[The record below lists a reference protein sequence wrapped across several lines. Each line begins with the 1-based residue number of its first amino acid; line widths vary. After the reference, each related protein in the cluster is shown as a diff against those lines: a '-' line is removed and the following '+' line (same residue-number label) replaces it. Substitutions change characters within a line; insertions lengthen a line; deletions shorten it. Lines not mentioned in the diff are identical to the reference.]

1 MYSRRWLM
9 VALLACG
16 LASACSDYNTNLSI
30 QTSSSVLA
38 FVSPAAATVGSQG
51 FTITANGN
59 GFTTGALILWNGT
72 ALTTTLVSSIQ
83 LTAPVPASDLTT
95 AGTVQVAV
103 QIPGSAQSGTQ
114 NVYNTT
120 TTEISNVVLFTIGAA
135 PGSPP
140 SIASLSPNSASFCGS
155 LTGFSLQVNAA
166 GGTTFTSDAVVNWN
180 GSRRATTGQGT
191 SQLTATILPMD
202 TVSTSSAV
210 VSVSNAAGTSNNLS
224 FTITSPTSTFPMPV
238 FTQILP
244 QVPPNPMQSPPPS
257 PTPTSALAGSQ
268 ATPLMILAN
277 SVQNAPQTSFVACSS
292 VQWVAGSS
300 ITSLPTTYAGPV
312 PPSTANPAGTAATL
326 STVIPANLLAT
337 AGTAMIQIFT
347 PNTTPGHSMSGQ
359 VAFTI
364 SQPPTPTITSLAAEL
379 PGATTQ
385 TATVAS
391 CSPTSFTL
399 IVNGTNFVNGGS
411 VVNWNGAPVPT
422 MYVQPATTSGSTPP
436 PPYLS
441 ATIPYTDTLNP
452 ATVPITVSNGSAVS
466 NSMNFSVTGPAANLP
481 APTATA
487 IAPTGVTAGS
497 GQLTLTVTGG
507 NFSPCSAVQWNG
519 APNATTYLSP
529 TQLTTVIPA
538 SDVTAV
544 ATVPVT
550 VFTPTP
556 GGGTS
561 NPAISFT
568 ISGLSIGSVSADTT
582 QMASTPYC
590 SPAGFTLTV
599 NAASGTTFTSDSVVN
614 WNGSPRVTTFVS
626 GSQLTAAITLA
637 DTAAL
642 GTASVTVSNSVTTSN
657 SLSFTMTAPTSLPLP
672 SISSLAPSSTAAGGA
687 AFSLDVSGNNLL
699 PCSTVQWNGSA
710 RTTTF
715 IGVNGLNAAI
725 GAADIASVAN
735 IPVTVATPAPSGCTA
750 SSSNPC
756 GGTSN
761 ASTFTVFTPVAGTV
775 RPAAKVLSAA
785 SADAGP
791 APLLSLALESSDHR
805 YAVLVLASTDGV
817 TETPGTTQNVF
828 VRDICAGAPSGCTP
842 SVTLVSVG
850 LSSNPADGN
859 SFSPSISTD
868 GRFVAFLSSARNL
881 VAGDTNG
888 VADVFVR
895 DTCAGAS
902 SGCTPSTQLVSVA
915 TNGAQA
921 NGGSTSATVGASG
934 RYVTFESDATNLGS
948 SSSSGVFL
956 RDTCAGA
963 AAGCTPSTQQLQ

>member
-9 VALLACG
+9 VALVACG

-30 QTSSSVLA
+30 QTSSSVLT
-38 FVSPAAATVGSQG
+38 FVSPASATVGSQG

-59 GFTTGALILWNGT
+59 GFATGALILWNGA

-114 NVYNTT
+114 NIYNQN
-120 TTEISNVVLFTIGAA
+120 TTEISNVVLFTIGAT

-140 SIASLSPNSASFCGS
+140 SIAALSPNSAPFCGS
-155 LTGFSLQVNAA
+155 SNGFMLTVTASN
-166 GGTTFTSDAVVNWN
+166 GTTFTSDSVVNWN
-180 GSRRATTGQGT
+180 GSPRTTT
-191 SQLTATILPMD
+191 VMSPTQLQAAILPMD
-202 TVSTSSAV
+202 TASSTTAV
-210 VSVSNAAGTSNNLS
+210 VSVSNSSGTSNKLS
-224 FTITSPTSTFPMPV
+224 FTITSPAAALAAPGAISA
-238 FTQILP
+238 LA
-244 QVPPNPMQSPPPS
+244 PS
-257 PTPTSALAGSQ
+257 SALAGSAAVALQ
-268 ATPLMILAN
+268 VTGSSYLPC
-277 SVQNAPQTSFVACSS
+277 SV
-292 VQWVAGSS
+292 VQWVSGANG
-300 ITSLPTTYAGPV
+300 TTTLPTQYVSATQLNATIPASDLLAAGT
-312 PPSTANPAGTAATL
+312 TAQVVVVTPAPGGGTTFTNPAPPAATF
-326 STVIPANLLAT
+326 TVT
-337 AGTAMIQIFT
+337 
-347 PNTTPGHSMSGQ
+347 
-359 VAFTI
+359 
-364 SQPPTPTITSLAAEL
+364 QPPTPTITSLAAVL
-379 PGATTQ
+379 PGSTTQ
-385 TATVAS
+385 TATVAA

-411 VVNWNGAPVPT
+411 VVNWNGLPRPT
-422 MYVQPATTSGSTPP
+422 MYVQPAATSGSTP

-481 APTATA
+481 APATA
-487 IAPTGVTAGS
+487 SIAPTGVTAGS
-497 GQLTLTVTGG
+497 GQLTLTVTGS
-507 NFSPCSAVQWNG
+507 NFSACSTVEWNG

-538 SDVTAV
+538 SDVTTV
-544 ATVPVT
+544 GTVPVT

-568 ISGLSIGSVSADTT
+568 ISGLTLASLSPS
-582 QMASTPYC
+582 STPYC
-590 SPAGFTLTV
+590 SPAGFALAV
-599 NAASGTTFTSDSVVN
+599 NAASGTVFTSDSVVN
-614 WNGSPRVTTFVS
+614 WNGSPRQTTFVS

-642 GTASVTVSNSVTTSN
+642 GTANVTVSNSVTTSN
-657 SLSFTMTAPTSLPLP
+657 SLTFSMTVPTTLPVPSLNSLNA
-672 SISSLAPSSTAAGGA
+672 LAPPSAAAGGP
-687 AFSLDVSGNNLL
+687 AFSLDVKGSNLL

-715 IGVNGLNAAI
+715 IGINGLNAAI

-735 IPVTVATPAPSGCTA
+735 IPVTVSTPAPSGCTA

-761 ASTFTVFTPVAGTV
+761 AATFDVFTPVAGTV
-775 RPAAKVLSAA
+775 RPAAARVLS
-785 SADAGP
+785 SAGAEAGA
-791 APLLSLALESSDHR
+791 APLLSLPLESSDHR

-817 TETPGTTQNVF
+817 TETAGTTQNVF
-828 VRDICAGAPSGCTP
+828 VRDTCTGAPSGCTP
-842 SVTLVSVG
+842 SVSLVSVG
-850 LSSNPADGN
+850 LSSNPADGD
-859 SFSPSISTD
+859 SFSPSISVD
-868 GRFVAFLSSARNL
+868 GRYVAFLSSARNL
-881 VAGDTNG
+881 VAGGTSG

-902 SGCTPSTQLVSVA
+902 TGCTPATQLVSVA

-921 NGGSTSATVGASG
+921 NGASTSATVGASG
-934 RYVTFESDATNLGS
+934 RYVTFESGATNLGS

-963 AAGCTPSTQQLQ
+963 AASCTPSTQQLQ

>member
-1 MYSRRWLM
+1 MCSRRWLM
-9 VALLACG
+9 VALVACG

-30 QTSSSVLA
+30 QTSSSVLT
-38 FVSPAAATVGSQG
+38 FVSPASATVGGQG

-59 GFTTGALILWNGT
+59 GFATGALILWNGT
-72 ALTTTLVSSIQ
+72 ALTTTLVSSIE

-95 AGTVQVAV
+95 AGTVQIAV

-120 TTEISNVVLFTIGAA
+120 TTEISNVVLFTIGAT

-140 SIASLSPNSASFCGS
+140 SIAALSPNSAPLCGS
-155 LTGFSLQVNAA
+155 SNGFPLTVTASN
-166 GGTTFTSDAVVNWN
+166 GTTFASDSVVNWN
-180 GSRRATTGQGT
+180 GSPRATTIVSPT
-191 SQLTATILPMD
+191 QLQAAILPMD
-202 TVSTSSAV
+202 TASSTTAV
-210 VSVSNAAGTSNNLS
+210 VSVSNSSGTSNKLS
-224 FTITSPTSTFPMPV
+224 FTITSPAAALAAPGAISA
-238 FTQILP
+238 LA
-244 QVPPNPMQSPPPS
+244 PS
-257 PTPTSALAGSQ
+257 SALAGS
-268 ATPLMILAN
+268 AALALQVTGSSYMPC
-277 SVQNAPQTSFVACSS
+277 SV
-292 VQWVAGSS
+292 VQWVSS
-300 ITSLPTTYAGPV
+300 ANGTTTLPTQYVSATQLNATIPASDLLAAGTTVQVVVVTPA
-312 PPSTANPAGTAATL
+312 PGGGTTLTNPAPPAATF
-326 STVIPANLLAT
+326 TVT
-337 AGTAMIQIFT
+337 
-347 PNTTPGHSMSGQ
+347 
-359 VAFTI
+359 
-364 SQPPTPTITSLAAEL
+364 QPPTPTITSLAAVL
-379 PGATTQ
+379 PGSTTQ
-385 TATVAS
+385 IATVAA

-411 VVNWNGAPVPT
+411 VVNWGGTPVPT
-422 MYVQPATTSGSTPP
+422 MYVQPAATSGSTP

-452 ATVPITVSNGSAVS
+452 ATVPITVSNGSALS

-481 APTATA
+481 MPAAASIT
-487 IAPTGVTAGS
+487 PTGVTAGS
-497 GQLTLTVTGG
+497 GQLTLTVTGS

-538 SDVTAV
+538 SDVTTV
-544 ATVPVT
+544 GTVPVT

-568 ISGLSIGSVSADTT
+568 ISGLSIASLSASTT
-582 QMASTPYC
+582 SANTTPYC
-590 SPAGFTLTV
+590 SPTGFTLTV
-599 NAASGTTFTSDSVVN
+599 NAASGTVFTSDSVVN
-614 WNGSPRVTTFVS
+614 WNGSPRQTTFVS

-642 GTASVTVSNSVTTSN
+642 GTANVTVSNSVTTSN
-657 SLSFTMTAPTSLPLP
+657 SLTFTMTVPTTLPVP
-672 SISSLAPSSTAAGGA
+672 SISSLVPSSTAATGP
-687 AFSLDVSGNNLL
+687 AFSLDVHGSNLL

-715 IGVNGLNAAI
+715 IGINGLNAAI
-725 GAADIASVAN
+725 GAADITSVAN
-735 IPVTVATPAPSGCTA
+735 IPVTVSTPAPSGCTA

-761 ASTFTVFTPVAGTV
+761 ASTFVVFTPTAGTV
-775 RPAAKVLSAA
+775 QPAAKVLSAA
-785 SADAGP
+785 ASETGAP
-791 APLLSLALESSDHR
+791 PLLSLPLESSDHR

-817 TETPGTTQNVF
+817 TETAGTTQNIF
-828 VRDICAGAPSGCTP
+828 VRDTCTGAPSGCTP
-842 SVTLVSVG
+842 SVSLVSVG
-850 LSSNPADGN
+850 LSSNPADGD
-859 SFSPSISTD
+859 SFSPSISVD
-868 GRFVAFLSSARNL
+868 GRYVAFLSSARNL
-881 VAGDTNG
+881 VAGGANG

-902 SGCTPSTQLVSVA
+902 TGCTPATQLVSVA

-921 NGGSTSATVGASG
+921 NGASTSATIGASG